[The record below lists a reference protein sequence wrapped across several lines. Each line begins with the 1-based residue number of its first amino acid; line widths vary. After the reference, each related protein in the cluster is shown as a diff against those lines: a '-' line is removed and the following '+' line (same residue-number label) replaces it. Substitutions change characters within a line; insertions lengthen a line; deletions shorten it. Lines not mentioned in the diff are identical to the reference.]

1 MHKDDIFVR
10 KDLIDTKYDID
21 LAMAEKLFPEFRKF
35 KPDDNKCKP

>member
-21 LAMAEKLFPEFRKF
+21 LAKAENLFPEFRKF